1 MVIRSKDR
9 HGQTV
14 RRWRASAVLTKPLE
28 KPHEGDAVQMKE
40 NILIS
45 LKDIVVEFDGQRI
58 LKGINLDIHDEEF
71 VTFLGPSGCGKTT
84 TLCIIGGFVSQVREI
99 FSSTEKKST
108 ECRLTSATSTPFF
121 SGMRC
126 FRI

>member
-1 MVIRSKDR
+1 M
-9 HGQTV
+9 
-14 RRWRASAVLTKPLE
+14 LTKPLE

-84 TLCIIGGFVSQVREI
+84 TLRIIGGFVEPSAGDI
-99 FSSTEKKST
+99 FFDGKKNQ
-108 ECRLTSATSTPFF
+108 RDAALQAQRQHRFSAVCVVSAFE
-121 SGMRC
+121 RV
-126 FRI
+126 

>member
-1 MVIRSKDR
+1 
-9 HGQTV
+9 
-14 RRWRASAVLTKPLE
+14 
-28 KPHEGDAVQMKE
+28 MKE

-84 TLCIIGGFVSQVREI
+84 TLRIIGGFVEPSAGDI
-99 FSSTEKKST
+99 FFDGKKST
-108 ECRLTSATSTPFF
+108 GCRLTSATSTPFSAVCVVSAF
-121 SGMRC
+121 ERV
-126 FRI
+126 